1 MKPVLAE
8 LHQIITKDGIPLEGL
23 FFRPKKKSGIAAIWL
38 GGLTSRFS
46 KNPER
51 TNILADIFT
60 KNGIGFATFDHR
72 GLGLINSL
80 KVRNGKKEKYIAAG
94 TAFEKFKHSVLDIE
108 AILSFLRK
116 YGYKKIFLLGHST
129 GANKAAHYIW
139 KKGGRGLAG
148 VGLLGPLSDIPGIKA
163 GLGRKYSAALKT
175 AEKMVKK
182 GKGKELIPF
191 SLVNGA
197 FWSAER
203 FWSIAREGSKEDT
216 FPYYNQKRKFYW
228 AERVRLPVFV
238 VIGEKDQHADRSVK
252 EILETLKKQIPQKWF
267 SGAIIKDADHGFSG
281 KENILAV
288 KLASWVKGE
297 KL

>member
-1 MKPVLAE
+1 MKSALAE
-8 LHQIITKDGIPLEGL
+8 IHQIVTKDGVPLEGL
-23 FFRPKKKSGIAAIWL
+23 FFRSKKKSKIAAVWL

-51 TNILADIFT
+51 TNTLADTFT
-60 KNGIGFATFDHR
+60 KNGISFATFDHR

-80 KVRNGKKEKYIAAG
+80 KVKRGKKERYIVVG
-94 TAFEKFKHSVLDIE
+94 TAFEKFEHSVLDIE
-108 AILSFLRK
+108 AILSFLRER
-116 YGYKKIFLLGHST
+116 GYKKVFLLGHST

-163 GLGRKYSAALKT
+163 GLGRKYSAVLKT

-216 FPYYNQKRKFYW
+216 FPYYNQKIKFYW
-228 AERVRLPVFV
+228 AKTVRLPVFV
-238 VIGEKDQHADRSVK
+238 VIGEKDQHADRPIK
-252 EILETLKKQIPQKWF
+252 EILEAFKKQIPQKWF
-267 SGAIIKDADHGFSG
+267 SGAIIKDADHGFSD

-288 KLASWVKGE
+288 KLGGWIKG
-297 KL
+297 K